1 MRTHA
6 RGGQPAPVKAP
17 VAYESEV
24 FEAYVASRRAAGH
37 PVILDLGCGRRKA
50 PGAFG
55 VDIVSLPAVD
65 LVHDLHTIP
74 YPLPDS
80 CADEIHLV
88 HVLEHFAD
96 PLPLLQEAWRLAR
109 AGGAVLIRTP
119 HYSGRYAWKDP
130 THLRAFSAESF
141 EYFGENDYSYYTEV
155 RFRVRRARLKY
166 FMEEQYWPWP
176 HRVWGGIVQWVLDS
190 HPTFAERFLCYW
202 VGGIDEIQ
210 VALETVKS

>member
-1 MRTHA
+1 
-6 RGGQPAPVKAP
+6 
-17 VAYESEV
+17 
-24 FEAYVASRRAAGH
+24 
-37 PVILDLGCGRRKA
+37 VILDLGCGRRKT

-65 LVHDLHTIP
+65 LVHDLQSIP

-80 CADEIHLV
+80 CADEICLV
-88 HVLEHFAD
+88 HVLEHFAN
-96 PLPLLQEAWRLAR
+96 PLAILQEAWRLAR
-109 AGGAVLIRTP
+109 PGGTVLIRTP

-141 EYFGENDYSYYTEV
+141 HYFGENDYSYYTDA
-155 RFRVRRARLKY
+155 RFRVREARLKY

-176 HRVWGGIVQWVLDS
+176 HRVWGRTVQRVLDS
-190 HPTFAERFLCYW
+190 HPTLAERFLCYW

-210 VALETVKS
+210 ATLETVKP